1 MNKIRKWLDKI
12 PWYTDEIHSILMY
25 LIMG

>member
-12 PWYTDEIHSILMY
+12 PWYTDEIHSI
-25 LIMG
+25 

>member
-25 LIMG
+25 